1 MPRTRKN
8 NWAVQLR
15 EESDNLLREQL
26 NAQEVLI
33 LQTFDFFNGLKIIY
47 VFNLTKLAFFFLYI
61 CIYITTIAKAFNAKR
76 LFLIKSLNSM

>member
-47 VFNLTKLAFFFLYI
+47 VFNLTKLAFFLYI
-61 CIYITTIAKAFNAKR
+61 YVYI
-76 LFLIKSLNSM
+76 

>member
-47 VFNLTKLAFFFLYI
+47 VFNLTKLAFFFYI
-61 CIYITTIAKAFNAKR
+61 YVYI
-76 LFLIKSLNSM
+76 

>member
-47 VFNLTKLAFFFLYI
+47 VFNLTKLAFFFIYMYI
-61 CIYITTIAKAFNAKR
+61 YNH
-76 LFLIKSLNSM
+76 NS